1 MREQVSLTIQGKN
14 EKNFQHS
21 EIYIYDWVSLNVAN
35 EGAFLGEE
43 NKLLYVTM
51 CHWNRR
57 PSRECEYHMYSQI
70 PLFSGISLRKQNN
83 CLFSSKEKSS
93 S

>member
-1 MREQVSLTIQGKN
+1 MREQVSLTIQGKT

-35 EGAFLGEE
+35 EGALLGEE

-51 CHWNRR
+51 CH
-57 PSRECEYHMYSQI
+57 
-70 PLFSGISLRKQNN
+70 
-83 CLFSSKEKSS
+83 
-93 S
+93 